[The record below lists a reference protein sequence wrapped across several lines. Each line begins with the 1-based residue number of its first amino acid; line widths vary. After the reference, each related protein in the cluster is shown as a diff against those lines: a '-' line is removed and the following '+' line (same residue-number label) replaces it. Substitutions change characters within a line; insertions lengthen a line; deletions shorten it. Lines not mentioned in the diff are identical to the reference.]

1 MIGQHDRDD
10 SDAGIIAHASGV
22 TLSLLQARASN
33 ATICPSEVAR
43 TMVKQGMEA
52 RANDWRSLMPLVHKA
67 VDALADQDTISLSWK
82 GRALAKRAG
91 PYRIGLKDPADFS

>member
-22 TLSLLQARASN
+22 TLALLQARASN

-43 TMVKQGMEA
+43 TMVKQDMEA
-52 RANDWRSLMPLVHKA
+52 KANDWRSLMPLVHDA
-67 VDALADQDTISLSWK
+67 VDALIDQGTVSLSWK
-82 GRALAKRAG
+82 GRSLARRAG
-91 PYRIGLKDPADFS
+91 PYRIGRKDSAGPS